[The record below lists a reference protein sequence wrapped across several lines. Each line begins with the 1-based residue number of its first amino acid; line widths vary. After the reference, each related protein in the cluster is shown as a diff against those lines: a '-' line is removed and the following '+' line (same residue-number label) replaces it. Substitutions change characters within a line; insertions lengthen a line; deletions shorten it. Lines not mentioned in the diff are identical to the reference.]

1 MDELGTL
8 LREAREAQG
17 LTLAQVQQE
26 LRISL
31 RFLEA
36 LENSQYQVLP
46 TPVHVRGYLRNYAR
60 LLKLDPQPLLD
71 RYEALKSR
79 YTPGVIPASTA
90 TDAASVASN
99 GAADGSPFFNPVNL
113 ELDPNGDGNRTESI
127 LRIVIIIALLVA
139 IGLVASRFFISDNR
153 SFDVVGAVQE
163 LFTGAD
169 TTPEVTLETLP
180 EGFAPV
186 VSNTEAVTSTGRNIA
201 NSLPT
206 VTPTRPAL
214 PAVLDIIE
222 LELSITER
230 NWIQVRIDGEVV
242 YEGLAR
248 SGDQFTY
255 TAQEEV
261 YLKTANAIGVDV
273 TINGIRLG
281 RLGGRAEVIEE
292 TWRTNQ

>member
-1 MDELGTL
+1 MDELSKI
-8 LREAREAQG
+8 LREAREARG
-17 LTLAQVQQE
+17 LSLVQVQQE

-36 LENSQYQVLP
+36 LENGQYQLLP

-71 RYEALKSR
+71 RYVALK
-79 YTPGVIPASTA
+79 GQDVPAAGHSQMPAPDNPLPPRLDNT
-90 TDAASVASN
+90 
-99 GAADGSPFFNPVNL
+99 PFFNPVNL
-113 ELDPNGDGNRTESI
+113 EINPNGDSARAESV
-127 LRIVIIIALLVA
+127 LRVVIILALLVA
-139 IGLVASRFFISDNR
+139 IGLVASRFFVRDSRDFN
-153 SFDVVGAVQE
+153 VVEAVKEIFAGA
-163 LFTGAD
+163 AA
-169 TTPEVTLETLP
+169 TPTLETLP
-180 EGFAPV
+180 EGAAPTLAGAEV
-186 VSNTEAVTSTGRNIA
+186 ITSTGRNIA
-201 NSLPT
+201 AMLPT

-214 PAVLDIIE
+214 PAVLDVIE

-230 NWIQVRIDGEVV
+230 NWIQVRIDGTVA

-248 SGDQFTY
+248 SGDQFVY
-255 TAQEEV
+255 TAQKEA

-281 RLGGRAEVIEE
+281 RLGGRAEVVEE

>member
-26 LRISL
+26 LRINL

-36 LENSQYQVLP
+36 LENGQYQVLP

-71 RYEALKSR
+71 RYESLKDR
-79 YTPGVIPASTA
+79 YTPAVAAASTSSDTAGA
-90 TDAASVASN
+90 TATAAE
-99 GAADGSPFFNPVNL
+99 GSPFFNPVNL
-113 ELDPNGDGNRTESI
+113 ELDPNGDGSRAESI

-139 IGLVASRFFISDNR
+139 IGLVASRFFVSDNR
-153 SFDVVGAVQE
+153 QFNVVETVKE
-163 LFTGAD
+163 LFASAD
-169 TTPEVTLETLP
+169 STPEITLETLP
-180 EGFAPV
+180 EGFAPA
-186 VSNTEAVTSTGRNIA
+186 VSSTESITSTGRNIA

-206 VTPTRPAL
+206 LTPTRPAL

-248 SGDQFTY
+248 SGDQFIY
-255 TAQEEV
+255 TAQKEA

-281 RLGGRAEVIEE
+281 RLGGRAEVVEE